1 MDVGRGGAEG
11 DLGPLYFKIYISY
24 EFFSKTGRFLSFEKI
39 KQNFTTFW
47 TPPLEISLTTPE
59 KIDCRLPLRRKTPSD
74 AHARNTVPV
83 LAGKKSLQLFGRV
96 DSRVRWN
103 VPPKILF
110 WCQSAPNNNKVL
122 ENFSHTAETRAIV
135 ARTDQTKAGRERPG
149 ASRDVKVLRTLAART
164 GNTAQRGAD
173 GLGDREPGVG
183 QVITHSQASHSKK
196 REILVFSPGVLL
208 ETASYCLCTD

>member
-1 MDVGRGGAEG
+1 MKRGFGIARHHGRRKGGGQRETLAPCILKF
-11 DLGPLYFKIYISY
+11 DISY

-96 DSRVRWN
+96 DSRVR
-103 VPPKILF
+103 
-110 WCQSAPNNNKVL
+110 
-122 ENFSHTAETRAIV
+122 
-135 ARTDQTKAGRERPG
+135 
-149 ASRDVKVLRTLAART
+149 
-164 GNTAQRGAD
+164 
-173 GLGDREPGVG
+173 
-183 QVITHSQASHSKK
+183 
-196 REILVFSPGVLL
+196 
-208 ETASYCLCTD
+208 